1 MDPVLGLK
9 GWVSE
14 RKLGKRQAL
23 LHLQLLCP
31 RLCVCRCLSSFSLIT
46 SSPLPSLCL
55 LPSLGG
61 LDNLLEAWLPFP
73 PSYLVLAG
81 RPSGRQRVGMT
92 FTTQVLTANPRGLLQ
107 HKPSAT
113 VPRASSLSHH
123 PREVTLLPAGQKAG
137 SQVAWLYRRSPG
149 SSLVIREGQPCRFQL
164 YSLEGLGHRA

>member
-1 MDPVLGLK
+1 MDPVLGLN

-14 RKLGKRQAL
+14 IKLGKRQAL

-123 PREVTLLPAGQKAG
+123 PREVALLPAGQKAG